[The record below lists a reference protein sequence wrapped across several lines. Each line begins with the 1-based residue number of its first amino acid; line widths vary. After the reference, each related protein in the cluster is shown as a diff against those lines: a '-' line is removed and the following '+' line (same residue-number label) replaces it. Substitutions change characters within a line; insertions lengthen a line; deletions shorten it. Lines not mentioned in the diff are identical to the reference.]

1 MIFIARLV
9 KCPFCGVS
17 FDREKEK
24 YIHYKNRYWHVN
36 CYNEKFPNE
45 EDKEKLRTYIK
56 NLFNIDK
63 LTVLI
68 NKQIKDYTEE
78 YKYTYSGILGT
89 LVYCYE
95 IKKMDI
101 TKAKGIGIVPYN
113 YEDAKNYFQQ
123 KKAEQKRVI
132 EESKNIKER
141 EVQKIKVKINI
152 TNNIKKRRR
161 IL

>member
-95 IKKMDI
+95 IK
-101 TKAKGIGIVPYN
+101 N

-141 EVQKIKVKINI
+141 EVQKIKVKVNI

-161 IL
+161 ML

>member
-9 KCPFCGVS
+9 KCPFCGES
-17 FDREKEK
+17 FNREETK

-56 NLFNIDK
+56 QLFNINQ
-63 LTVLI
+63 LSVLI
-68 NKQIKDYTEE
+68 NKQIKDYTKE
-78 YKYTYSGILGT
+78 YNYTYSGILGT
-89 LVYCYE
+89 LIYCYE
-95 IKKMDI
+95 IQKMDI
-101 TKAKGIGIVPYN
+101 KKAKGIGIVPYN
-113 YEDAKNYFQQ
+113 YENAKNYFQQ

-141 EVQKIKVKINI
+141 KIQKVKVKINI
-152 TNNIKKRRR
+152 ANNIKKRRKM
-161 IL
+161 L